1 MSEHQGRGSIRHF
14 KARKELEPK
23 LCPAIVSGIVIGN
36 ALVSYWPMF
45 SLSLVTVP
53 EVFASHSFLPVS
65 KVANWQS
72 FLINKVFCE
81 EKCQPAQYKNF
92 AACSC
97 FK

>member
-1 MSEHQGRGSIRHF
+1 MAEPLRLLQPMSEHQVRGSLRYLRM
-14 KARKELEPK
+14 RKELEPK

-53 EVFASHSFLPVS
+53 EVVAWHSFLPVS

-72 FLINKVFCE
+72 FLNK
-81 EKCQPAQYKNF
+81 
-92 AACSC
+92 
-97 FK
+97 